1 LIGIAAIAMGVLFAV
16 CGYRWGFYTIWAMLF
31 NLLISI
37 YLGVMLSPTV
47 AGFMPTLFP
56 AGTRQTEGNFWYV
69 YAVIVAGVALV
80 SFMIL
85 QITSMTYFTGTF
97 NISLPKLLEN
107 LGALVAGFLAGYVLW
122 GFICFLVLIM
132 PVSKDQPL
140 LLKSFTAD
148 QQSKEISMPTISK
161 VTNII
166 NAVSLQPNRPQVR
179 SVIKWTLGWESTGEP
194 NSK

>member
-1 LIGIAAIAMGVLFAV
+1 LIGIAAIAMGVVFAV
-16 CGYRWGFYTIWAMLF
+16 CGYRWGFYAIWAMLF

-47 AGFMPTLFP
+47 AGLLPTLFP
-56 AGTRQTEGNFWYV
+56 ASARQNEGTFWYV
-69 YAVIVAGVALV
+69 YAAIIAGVAIV
-80 SFMIL
+80 SFIIL
-85 QITSMTYFTGTF
+85 QITAMTYFTGTF

-107 LGALVAGFLAGYVLW
+107 LGAMFIGFVSGYILW

-132 PVSKDQPL
+132 PVSKNQPVL
-140 LLKSFTAD
+140 LESFTAD

-166 NAVSLQPNRPQVR
+166 NAISLQPNRPQVR
-179 SVIKWTLGWESTGEP
+179 NVIKWTLGWETAGEP
-194 NSK
+194 NDK

>member
-1 LIGIAAIAMGVLFAV
+1 MGVVFAV

-37 YLGVMLSPTV
+37 YLSVMLSPTV

-56 AGTRQTEGNFWYV
+56 AGARQSDGDFWYV
-69 YAVIVAGVALV
+69 YAAIVAGVALV
-80 SFMIL
+80 SFIIL
-85 QITSMTYFTGTF
+85 QITAMTYFTGTF

-107 LGALVAGFLAGYVLW
+107 LGAMFIGFVAGYVLW

-140 LLKSFTAD
+140 LLKSFTTD
-148 QQSKEISMPTISK
+148 QQSKELSMPTISK
-161 VTNII
+161 VANTI
-166 NAVSLQPNRPQVR
+166 NAVSLQPNQQQVQT
-179 SVIKWTLGWESTGEP
+179 VIKWTLGWENPGEP
-194 NSK
+194 NNK